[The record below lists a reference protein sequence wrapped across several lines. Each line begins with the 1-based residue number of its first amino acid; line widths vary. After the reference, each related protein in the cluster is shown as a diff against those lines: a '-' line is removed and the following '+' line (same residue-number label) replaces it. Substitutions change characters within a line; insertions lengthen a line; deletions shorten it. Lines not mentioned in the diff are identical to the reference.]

1 MPDPPRIGYVGV
13 DRARGGLGKGGAMA
27 AVPKRVST
35 RIASGVRKYQ
45 KVLQAAKDRDVNES
59 DTVVII
65 TDFLSEVC
73 GYDKYSEI
81 TTEFSIRGTY
91 CDLAVKVDGKVEF
104 LIEAKA
110 IGSTLR
116 SRHLRQAIGY
126 ASQNGVEWVVLTN
139 GVLWNVYRL
148 RFEKPIS
155 HDLVFS
161 LDLLSASP
169 RGKEVVEQLFTLS
182 REGLG
187 KSAIEALQEKREALN
202 PFLIGAVLQSDPAIG
217 VLRRELR
224 RISPGAKIDAEEL
237 LEVLREEVL
246 KREVVEGEEARSA
259 GGKVKRA
266 AGRTLRRRSKV
277 TKKDAKT
284 LASTPRAEEPLPPP
298 SMAP

>member
-1 MPDPPRIGYVGV
+1 
-13 DRARGGLGKGGAMA
+13 MA
-27 AVPKRVST
+27 AVPKRVAT
-35 RIASGVRKYQ
+35 RIASALRKYQ
-45 KVLQAAKDRDVNES
+45 KILQAAKDRDVNES

-65 TDFLSEVC
+65 TDFLTEVC

-91 CDLAVKVDGKVEF
+91 CDLALKIDGKVEF

-116 SRHLRQAIGY
+116 ERHLRQAVAY

-139 GVLWNVYRL
+139 GAVWNVYRL

-161 LDLLSASP
+161 LDLLAASP
-169 RGKEVVEQLFTLS
+169 GSSEIIEQLFTLS
-182 REGLG
+182 REGLA
-187 KSAIEALQEKREALN
+187 KSAIETFQEKREALN
-202 PFLIGAVLQSDPAIG
+202 PLLVGAVLQSDPLIA

-224 RISPGAKIDAEEL
+224 RISPGARIDSEEL
-237 LEVLREEVL
+237 LETLREDVL
-246 KREVVEGEEARSA
+246 KREVVEGEDARSA

-266 AGRTLRRRSKV
+266 SGRTLRKRARVKR
-277 TKKDAKT
+277 DEARM
-284 LASTPRAEEPLPPP
+284 LASTPQSEQPLPPP
-298 SMAP
+298 GTTP